1 MKFDMRVE
9 DNENIYIYIYIY
21 VIQHHGFNILNQL
34 KVIE

>member
-9 DNENIYIYIYIY
+9 DNENIYIYIY

>member
-21 VIQHHGFNILNQL
+21 VIQHHGFKYI
-34 KVIE
+34 KPIKSY